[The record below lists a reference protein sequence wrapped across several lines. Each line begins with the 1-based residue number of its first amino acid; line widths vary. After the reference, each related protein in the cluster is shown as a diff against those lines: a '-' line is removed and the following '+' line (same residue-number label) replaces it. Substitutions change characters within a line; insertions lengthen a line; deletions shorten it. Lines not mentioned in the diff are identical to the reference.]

1 MEIGMHSVCGS
12 VQAKMLNRVIVTVFV
27 FGVTVEAI
35 ILCNKNSVVRRIND
49 TASECIP
56 SHLVAQQ
63 KVFQKC
69 CPLHYAY
76 DKKRR
81 FCVASKQKNC
91 FDNQSFF
98 KIGLKDCI
106 NKRVVDYYNTDA
118 EVLKRDH
125 KIGSYCLDEVFESK
139 EKEIVLR
146 KCEEGDIEEEC
157 RVDGARCL
165 RKCCPDHEI
174 YEQSECRTATNVTFN
189 YANFTD
195 KDQIH
200 VLKGRI

>member
-1 MEIGMHSVCGS
+1 MLKRGIVC
-12 VQAKMLNRVIVTVFV
+12 VFV
-27 FGVTVEAI
+27 FGVIVEAI
-35 ILCNKNSVVRRIND
+35 ILCDKTSVVKRIND
-49 TASECIP
+49 TSSECIP
-56 SHLVAQQ
+56 SHLVSQE

-69 CPLHYAY
+69 CPFHYAY
-76 DKKRR
+76 DKKVR
-81 FCVASKQKNC
+81 FCVPSKQQNG
-91 FDNQSFF
+91 FDNRSFF

-118 EVLKRDH
+118 EALKKDH
-125 KIGSYCLDEVFESK
+125 NIGSYCLDEVFESK

-146 KCEEGDIEEEC
+146 KCEEGNIEEDC

-174 YEQSECRTATNVTFN
+174 YAESECRADTNVTFN

-195 KDQIH
+195 RDQIH
-200 VLKGRI
+200 VLKGRTY